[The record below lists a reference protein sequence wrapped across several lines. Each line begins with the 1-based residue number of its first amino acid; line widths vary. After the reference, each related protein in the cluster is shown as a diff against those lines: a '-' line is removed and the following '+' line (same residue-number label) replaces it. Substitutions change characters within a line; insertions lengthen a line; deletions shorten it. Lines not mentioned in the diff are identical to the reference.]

1 MEQELNMKT
10 KMIQTGLRIPET
22 LYNEFRET
30 QKQTGISINQQ
41 ALFLIDVG
49 RRAIRLGVQV
59 QGHYPAHSAVCTDAQ
74 DAQPGC

>member
-1 MEQELNMKT
+1 M

-30 QKQTGISINQQ
+30 QQQTGISINQQ

-49 RRAIRLGVQV
+49 RRTISLGLRE
-59 QGHYPAHSAVCTDAQ
+59 QGRFPVRSEECTDVQ